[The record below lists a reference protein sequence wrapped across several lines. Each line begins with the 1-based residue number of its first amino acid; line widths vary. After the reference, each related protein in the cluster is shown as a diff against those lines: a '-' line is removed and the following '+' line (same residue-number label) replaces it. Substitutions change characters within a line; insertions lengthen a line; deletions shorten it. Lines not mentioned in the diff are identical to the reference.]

1 MSSES
6 QSSTVASIQNLQNI
20 EKQLQQRY
28 ATQSPENQLLDLN
41 KMEELSQLRVDLF
54 NKLKMDYSRD
64 IEEGN
69 EDLKNQLSTLRIV
82 EEQLRDTKKEMKG
95 LEQAHTDKMRMVEFT
110 TYFSEKYKAY
120 NKLFLLILMWVAI
133 IGAII
138 YVSHLDFVPSKYA
151 SKQNVNNGFL
161 IIITVV
167 CLFALYQILKGLND
181 ILSRNNMNFNEYDFG
196 ANLDLE
202 QIVKQEHSKKD
213 DNGDSSMDLEK
224 DLNLGCMDSYCCADG
239 TMYDTVKKQCIPIIQ
254 NFKDVNASASLT
266 KGIYSPTNDVNSLT
280 GSQTEP
286 FTSDNVP
293 FASV

>member
-1 MSSES
+1 
-6 QSSTVASIQNLQNI
+6 
-20 EKQLQQRY
+20 
-28 ATQSPENQLLDLN
+28 
-41 KMEELSQLRVDLF
+41 
-54 NKLKMDYSRD
+54 
-64 IEEGN
+64 
-69 EDLKNQLSTLRIV
+69 
-82 EEQLRDTKKEMKG
+82 MKG
-95 LEQAHTDKMRMVEFT
+95 LEQAQTNKMRMVEFT

-120 NKLFLLILMWVAI
+120 NKLFLLILMWVVI
-133 IGAII
+133 IGAIV
-138 YVSHLDFVPSKYA
+138 YVSNLDVVPDKYA

-181 ILSRNNMNFNEYDFG
+181 ILSRNNMNFNEYDFE
-196 ANLDLE
+196 ANLDLD
-202 QIVKQEHSKKD
+202 QIVKEKKSD
-213 DNGDSSMDLEK
+213 DSGDSISMDLEK

-239 TMYDTVKKQCIPIIQ
+239 TMYDTVKKQCIPIIK
-254 NFKDVNASASLT
+254 NFKDINASASLT